1 MDTVALVERYYDA
14 LDGHEYDALEEI
26 LAPDF
31 VQQRSDR
38 RFESREAFV
47 RFMRDDRP
55 NPDTRHELEDVI
67 DDGDR
72 VAVRGRVVDEG
83 EERTL
88 FEFADFFDLGDGN
101 IERLETYSR

>member
-1 MDTVALVERYYDA
+1 MNTVTLVERYYEV
-14 LDGHEYDALEEI
+14 LDEHEYATLEEI

-38 RFESREAFV
+38 RFESRDAFV

-83 EERTL
+83 TTL
-88 FEFADFFDLGDGN
+88 FEFADFFELADGR
-101 IERLETYSR
+101 IDRLETYSR